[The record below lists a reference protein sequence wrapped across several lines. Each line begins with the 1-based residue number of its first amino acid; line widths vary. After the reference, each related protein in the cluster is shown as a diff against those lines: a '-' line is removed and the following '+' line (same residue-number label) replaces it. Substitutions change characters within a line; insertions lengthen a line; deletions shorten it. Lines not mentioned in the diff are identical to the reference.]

1 MVNDFKFVPL
11 EREEF
16 DSFMDL
22 NDTELESHQAKWMI
36 VDEEPG
42 YPCRVSLEDAK
53 IGEKVLFMPY
63 WHHDVKS
70 AYRAM
75 GTVLVREK
83 AQTTECK
90 VNQVP
95 KMLLHRLL
103 SVKAYDSS
111 NMMVD
116 HDIANGSELESK
128 LKEHF
133 QNSIVEYI
141 HLHYA
146 SPGCFCSAVY
156 RA

>member
-1 MVNDFKFVPL
+1 MVNDFKFVAL

-42 YPCRVSLEDAK
+42 YPCRVSLQDAK
-53 IGEKVLFMPY
+53 IGENVLFMPY

-75 GTVLVREK
+75 GTVLVRENAK
-83 AQTTECK
+83 TTKLE
-90 VNQVP
+90 VNNVP
-95 KMLLHRLL
+95 QMLLHRLL
-103 SVKAYDSS
+103 SLKAYDSN
-111 NMMVD
+111 NMMVA
-116 HDIANGSELESK
+116 HDLAKGSELGSK
-128 LKEHF
+128 LKEQF
-133 QNSIVEYI
+133 QNSGVEYI

>member
-1 MVNDFKFVPL
+1 MLTDFQFAGLDKKY
-11 EREEF
+11 F

-22 NDTELESHQAKWMI
+22 NDEELALHQAKWMI

-42 YPCRVSLEDAK
+42 YPCRVSLKDAK
-53 IGEKVLFMPY
+53 IGGMVLFMPY

-75 GTVLVREK
+75 GTVLVRK
-83 AQTTECK
+83 NAKTTKFE
-90 VNQVP
+90 VNNVP

-103 SVKAYDSS
+103 SLKAYDAN

-116 HDIANGSELESK
+116 HDIGMGPELEYK
-128 LKEHF
+128 LKDQFH
-133 QNSIVEYI
+133 NPKVEYI

-146 SPGCFCSAVY
+146 SPGCFCSVVN

>member
-1 MVNDFKFVPL
+1 MKTDFRFVALEIEKFLSLMVLSDV
-11 EREEF
+11 
-16 DSFMDL
+16 
-22 NDTELESHQAKWMI
+22 ELESHHAKWMT

-53 IGEKVLFMPY
+53 IGERVLFMPY

-75 GTVLVREK
+75 GTVLVRENAK
-83 AQTTECK
+83 TTKLE
-90 VNQVP
+90 VNNVP
-95 KMLLHRLL
+95 KMLLHRVL
-103 SVKAYDSS
+103 SLKAYDSN

-116 HDIANGSELESK
+116 HDIGMGPELEYK
-128 LKEHF
+128 LKDQFH
-133 QNSIVEYI
+133 NPKVEYI

-146 SPGCFCSAVY
+146 SPGCFCSVVN